1 MKKLFLVIAL
11 LLSFNVFS
19 FSQTNSDYVIDFTNP
34 ESVVNAI
41 FYAAQSHD
49 FAILQG
55 LCDPFGEGDGNT
67 ERICLVSDVAD
78 GTFEGDYDP
87 EEILIKFVDM
97 LENCYIHGN
106 VTYELD
112 SFDGSQKASVPFSC
126 PGRGE
131 ETMNLVNRYGN
142 WYLFSF

>member
-11 LLSFNVFS
+11 LLSFNFFS

-55 LCDPFGEGDGNT
+55 LCDPFGKGDGDT
-67 ERICLVSDVAD
+67 ERICLISDVAD

-87 EEILIKFVDM
+87 EQILIEFVDIF
-97 LENCYIHGN
+97 ENCYIHGN
-106 VTYELD
+106 VTYE
-112 SFDGSQKASVPFSC
+112 SRYGSQKASVPFSFG

-142 WYLFSF
+142 WYLSSF